1 MEDWNITILSNP
13 KKLEKYLDK
22 LNNKDQKIVNET
34 LFKIRSKLLNID
46 NYNLNENNIHES
58 FFNQF
63 SPKLMNYLLSS
74 DKEEMINILSF
85 YLNIL
90 VENLDKS
97 KFFPFLKKITK
108 ILNKKELFHGRSDVT
123 NIQTELIV

>member
-58 FFNQF
+58 FYNQF
-63 SPKLMNYLLSS
+63 SPKLIHYLLSS
-74 DKEEMINILSF
+74 DKEEMIQILSF
-85 YLNIL
+85 YLNLL

-108 ILNKKELFHGRSDVT
+108 ILNKKELFHTRSDVS